1 MPAHEIPVFDELRD
15 NWPDRVTAWD
25 LGKRPVPRLV
35 SDASVLDPETAIVAD
50 YEPRDFR
57 GLIREWPDRSA
68 AEEIAEEQHQRD
80 LDRAAQPPVI
90 EVTVT
95 TPPDG
100 IPRLELEQA
109 VAGAVRDFT
118 GPQPVLPD
126 EYEVRQPRRG
136 KVLTATRRAR
146 KRARLAGLPPVPRES
161 PVALP
166 VSEDDIPTTVLPV
179 ITDGFE
185 LVEVHVP

>member
-15 NWPDRVTAWD
+15 TWPDRVTAWD
-25 LGKRPVPRLV
+25 LGKRSVPRRV
-35 SDASVLDPETAIVAD
+35 SDASMLDPETAIVAD
-50 YEPRDFR
+50 CEPREFR
-57 GLIREWPDRSA
+57 TLIREWPDRDA
-68 AEEIAEEQHQRD
+68 AEEIAETLHQLD

-109 VAGAVRDFT
+109 VAGAVREFT
-118 GPQPVLPD
+118 VEPPRGPGW
-126 EYEVRQPRRG
+126 RRPG
-136 KVLTATRRAR
+136 KMLIATRRAR
-146 KRARLAGLPPVPRES
+146 RRARVADPPA
-161 PVALP
+161 ALP
-166 VSEDDIPTTVLPV
+166 VSEDDTPTMVLPA